1 MQLSSSKNVLKTV
14 LHVIKHIKRNDIS
27 ENCST
32 FASTVHTTLPIRTA
46 SQGVSFVSIYNVI
59 VLPLHNAQ
67 LTIISKIIVPAV
79 HTVRSASGSFFLYTY
94 AK

>member
-1 MQLSSSKNVLKTV
+1 MQIYLS
-14 LHVIKHIKRNDIS
+14 IS
-27 ENCST
+27 ELINVFYAAEHKKCNVNSCKCIT
-32 FASTVHTTLPIRTA
+32 FAPTVHTTLPIRTA
-46 SQGVSFVSIYNVI
+46 SQGVSFASIYNVI
-59 VLPLHNAQ
+59 VLPLRNAQ

>member
-1 MQLSSSKNVLKTV
+1 MQSIKIDTTINAVFYVVQHKKRYINSRICSIFAPTV
-14 LHVIKHIKRNDIS
+14 Q
-27 ENCST
+27 
-32 FASTVHTTLPIRTA
+32 TTLSVRTA
-46 SQGVSFVSIYNVI
+46 SQSLSFASIYNVI
-59 VLPLHNAQ
+59 VLPLYNAQ